1 MRIKNYVCKD
11 CGSYD
16 FFIKESGS
24 QVGIY
29 CAECG
34 KYLKWADKN
43 ERNLLKMNTKS
54 IERYGG
60 VKWVKISSSG
70 GYCCSKCGKSVPS
83 FANGIMWFSNFCP
96 NCGERMES

>member
-1 MRIKNYVCKD
+1 MKIKDYKCKN

-43 ERNLLKMNTKS
+43 ERNLAEINAKS
-54 IERYGG
+54 SERYGG

-70 GYCCSKCGKSVPS
+70 DYRCSKCRNPAPS
-83 FANGIMWFSNFCP
+83 LANGKTWFSNFCP
-96 NCGERMES
+96 YCGERMEL